1 MRVRRFAVWML
12 LGVSLTAQQP
22 LGSAEKIDFYGREKE
37 AALGD
42 GEIRSIR
49 SPMRIIQFG
58 LKLFF

>member
-1 MRVRRFAVWML
+1 ML